1 MPSLDQLLT
10 SPQTEQDA
18 ALVEGELVMWS
29 GRPYLRVND
38 EPELWGPL
46 KGAGSHAEG
55 DELLVGISQTGNYW
69 VVASASPTTRT

>member
-46 KGAGSHAEG
+46 KGAGSH
-55 DELLVGISQTGNYW
+55 VGISQTGNYW